1 MHRNIFTNYFR
12 KNVENGVTGVTA
24 LVTLIQLNKWVTL
37 RCNQGVTGVTYKA
50 SVKEFFETLYMFSVK
65 NILYIVK

>member
-24 LVTLIQLNKWVTL
+24 SVTLIQLNKWVTL
-37 RCNQGVTGVTYKA
+37 RCNQGVTGVTYKV